1 MSKNIV
7 KIAGKEYTEHEREA
21 GSCDGCSLFNEPVS
35 VCHNT
40 PCSALFRDDGRNVK
54 FVEVKGASK

>member
-1 MSKNIV
+1 MSKKIV
-7 KIAGKEYTEHEREA
+7 KIAGKKYTEHEREA
-21 GSCDGCSLFNEPVS
+21 GSCDGCSLFNEPIS
-35 VCHNT
+35 VCYCS

>member
-1 MSKNIV
+1 MSKKIV
-7 KIAGKEYTEHEREA
+7 KIAGKKYTEHEREA

-35 VCHNT
+35 VCHNIS
-40 PCSALFRDDGRNVK
+40 CSALFRDDGRDVK